1 MNSLQANVSK
11 LFTFSCVDGPG
22 NRLVIF
28 FQGCNFNCLTCHNP
42 HTIGICNHCGDCIA
56 VCADKALSM
65 NKQGKVVWDSS
76 ICTQC
81 DKCVEICPESSSPK
95 TRRYTVDDILNI
107 IMENR
112 YFLSGITVSG
122 GEATMQLPFVIEL
135 FKAIKNN
142 DELEHLTCFVD
153 SNGFLSEK
161 GWARILPYLDG
172 VMVDLK
178 AWQNENHQWLTG
190 RSNHRVFRSIRYLA
204 AHQKLHEIR
213 LIYIPKI
220 QDMDEHIDSLTE
232 LVQDLPDSVNI
243 RLNAFGIHG
252 VVGDAKK
259 WEPCSQEQLN
269 AFADRL
275 YKKGIT
281 RLTKTEVFQ

>member
-1 MNSLQANVSK
+1 MNLPQANVSK
-11 LFTFSCVDGPG
+11 ILTFSCVDGPG

-28 FQGCNFNCLTCHNP
+28 LQGCNFNCLTCHNP
-42 HTIGICNHCGDCIA
+42 HTIGICNHCGDCVA
-56 VCADKALSM
+56 ACTDNALSM
-65 NKQGKVVWDSS
+65 NEQGKVVWDAS

-81 DKCVEICPESSSPK
+81 DKCIEICPESSSPK
-95 TRRYTVDDILNI
+95 TRHYTVDEILNI

-122 GEATMQLPFVIEL
+122 GEATMQLPFLVEL
-135 FKAIKNN
+135 FKAVKNN
-142 DELEHLTCFVD
+142 EELKHLTCFVD

-161 GWARILPYLDG
+161 AWARILPYLDG

-178 AWQNENHQWLTG
+178 AWRNDNHQWLTG
-190 RSNHRVFRSIRYLA
+190 KSNDRVFRSIRYLA

-213 LIYIPKI
+213 LIHIPKI
-220 QDMDEHIDSLTE
+220 QDLDENIDSLAE
-232 LVQDLPDSVNI
+232 LFLDLPGSVNI

-252 VVGDAKK
+252 VVGGAKE
-259 WEPCSQEQLN
+259 WEPCSQDQLN

-275 YKKGIT
+275 HERGVT
-281 RLTKTEVFQ
+281 RLTKTAVFQ